1 MTEKKQRAPRRI
13 SPTSLDVAREAGVS
27 QAAVSYALNG
37 VSQAH
42 VSDETRAK
50 ILQAARKL
58 GYHAHPSAR
67 SLRKGQSD
75 EICCIIDA
83 PSTLLAYEIH
93 ISIMQQIFQHGYIP
107 VFYVSPSVPT
117 GQWRETLRGI
127 FARRPMGLIMSQFT
141 SMADEISLARQMG
154 IENIVL
160 ISPRPVEDIPA
171 VIFPSSTPGYLAARH
186 LLERG
191 HRHLALVHPRDP
203 IMQGVFQ
210 ERLEGMRAAIGEM
223 PDVALDCLPLAPTLT
238 DAYALV
244 DTNLMG
250 AEHPTGIYAFN
261 DDYALPLLRALAD
274 RGVQVPQEIA
284 VAGTDDLPFCEFV
297 RPSLTSIRY
306 DSEDA
311 IGQRVVEM
319 LISLQTGQLL
329 QANYTHTLT
338 PQLIPREST

>member
-1 MTEKKQRAPRRI
+1 MTEKKQHAPRRI

-117 GQWRETLRGI
+117 GQWRETLR
-127 FARRPMGLIMSQFT
+127 Q
-141 SMADEISLARQMG
+141 
-154 IENIVL
+154 
-160 ISPRPVEDIPA
+160 PRC
-171 VIFPSSTPGYLAARH
+171 S
-186 LLERG
+186 
-191 HRHLALVHPRDP
+191 
-203 IMQGVFQ
+203 
-210 ERLEGMRAAIGEM
+210 
-223 PDVALDCLPLAPTLT
+223 
-238 DAYALV
+238 
-244 DTNLMG
+244 NW
-250 AEHPTGIYAFN
+250 
-261 DDYALPLLRALAD
+261 
-274 RGVQVPQEIA
+274 A
-284 VAGTDDLPFCEFV
+284 VA
-297 RPSLTSIRY
+297 R
-306 DSEDA
+306 DA
-311 IGQRVVEM
+311 PGNFRSSSDGSHYEPVH
-319 LISLQTGQLL
+319 G
-329 QANYTHTLT
+329 YG
-338 PQLIPREST
+338 R